1 MILYTSLSIFY
12 SVWCFWQHLTDVSGP
27 EVTDERQR
35 DGLYL
40 QLLCPIP
47 SFSSWLSPNRSRRNI
62 RQSCSSA
69 NTTWSSFLPLNHP
82 FFSVLQFFEELDQ
95 DARGLG
101 HGAPP
106 SSMYHTNIKK
116 MSACR
121 TVFTEQLLA
130 TGRRPQIS
138 KKARKSSHNWIGQN
152 KKRERERDKWI
163 RLSRALLGELSNRKL
178 VGCTLGG
185 HLTGREM
192 SQDGEGALAP

>member
-1 MILYTSLSIFY
+1 MSLRYFLSKRERWYFTRH
-12 SVWCFWQHLTDVSGP
+12 SQFFTVCDVSDSISLMSLAPRWQTNGRG
-27 EVTDERQR
+27 TA
-35 DGLYL
+35 
-40 QLLCPIP
+40 CI
-47 SFSSWLSPNRSRRNI
+47 
-62 RQSCSSA
+62 CSSSA
-69 NTTWSSFLPLNHP
+69 QYPASLHGSPRTEAVGTSGKAAVQQIPHEAVFSPWITP
-82 FFSVLQFFEELDQ
+82 FFSVLQFFGELDQ

-152 KKRERERDKWI
+152 KKRERETNGSGWAEHCWGSCQI
-163 RLSRALLGELSNRKL
+163 GN
-178 VGCTLGG
+178 
-185 HLTGREM
+185 
-192 SQDGEGALAP
+192 